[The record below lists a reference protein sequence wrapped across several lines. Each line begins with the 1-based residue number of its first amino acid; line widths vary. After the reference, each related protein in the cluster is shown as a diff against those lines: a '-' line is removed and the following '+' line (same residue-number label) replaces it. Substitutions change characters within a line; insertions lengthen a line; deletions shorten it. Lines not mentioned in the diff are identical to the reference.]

1 MRIRC
6 IVRLRHLPSQ
16 MDDSPNTSIEIDP
29 DVSSLLCKFPGL
41 SPNQS
46 LRLILGIDRNPNHE
60 HSPEQFRE
68 HVLRELDK
76 AGGSMRVSDLYAS
89 IEKTG
94 MLLAG
99 DYRGAEPHWQNR
111 VRYLAESLRKEGILK
126 RDRSRGFW
134 ELE

>member
-1 MRIRC
+1 
-6 IVRLRHLPSQ
+6 
-16 MDDSPNTSIEIDP
+16 MDDSPNTSIEIDT
-29 DVSSLLCKFPGL
+29 DVSSFLCKFTGL

-46 LRLILGIDRNPNHE
+46 LRLILGIDRNPNHQ

-76 AGGSMRVSDLYAS
+76 AGGYMRVSDLYAR

-126 RDRSRGFW
+126 RNRNRGFW

>member
-1 MRIRC
+1 
-6 IVRLRHLPSQ
+6 
-16 MDDSPNTSIEIDP
+16 
-29 DVSSLLCKFPGL
+29 
-41 SPNQS
+41 
-46 LRLILGIDRNPNHE
+46 
-60 HSPEQFRE
+60 
-68 HVLRELDK
+68 
-76 AGGSMRVSDLYAS
+76 MRVSDLYAR

-126 RDRSRGFW
+126 RNRNRGFW